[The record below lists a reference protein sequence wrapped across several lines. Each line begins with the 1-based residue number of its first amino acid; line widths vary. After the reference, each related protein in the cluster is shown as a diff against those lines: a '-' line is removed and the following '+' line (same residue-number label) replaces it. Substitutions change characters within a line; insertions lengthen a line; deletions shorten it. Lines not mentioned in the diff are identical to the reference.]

1 MANSISLITINLNN
15 AEGLRD
21 TLNSIHFQEERPFEH
36 IIIDGGS
43 TDHSLT
49 VINDYNDKI
58 SNYVTSKDDGIY
70 CAMNKGASISKG
82 EWIGF
87 LNSGDIFYPEVI
99 SELSHELDQDCYDFT
114 IGDVVIADIN
124 KNKIYKKTPI
134 FNNDGMLSS
143 MEMPAAH
150 MSIFVRRSIFNEI
163 GGFDENLKISSDFD
177 FVNRLLAHSQ
187 KYYSIKKTVGEFY
200 LGGVSENITRL
211 QEDLIVLRKHNP
223 SKNLHVLMLR
233 KYLSYCLGV
242 VIPVRL
248 RVLMKK
254 IFKINND

>member
-58 SNYVTSKDDGIY
+58 SNYVTSKDNGIY

-99 SELSHELDQDCYDFT
+99 SELSYELDQD
-114 IGDVVIADIN
+114 
-124 KNKIYKKTPI
+124 
-134 FNNDGMLSS
+134 LS
-143 MEMPAAH
+143 
-150 MSIFVRRSIFNEI
+150 
-163 GGFDENLKISSDFD
+163 
-177 FVNRLLAHSQ
+177 
-187 KYYSIKKTVGEFY
+187 
-200 LGGVSENITRL
+200 
-211 QEDLIVLRKHNP
+211 LIH
-223 SKNLHVLMLR
+223 
-233 KYLSYCLGV
+233 
-242 VIPVRL
+242 I
-248 RVLMKK
+248 
-254 IFKINND
+254 